1 MSKPFP
7 ATHPYAIER
16 PSLIPAPR
24 YYDAEFY
31 ELEKERL
38 WPRVWQMACRLE
50 EIPKPGD
57 FVVYDILDQ
66 SVIVT
71 RVDDRDGQGLSQ
83 RLPPPRC
90 AARQGPRPL
99 SRRLHL
105 SLPRL
110 AIRDRRQMQN
120 GLFHRT
126 SSSASCCVPRTCACA
141 NAGSRFGEAAPSSIS
156 TTRLRR
162 CAHRSSRSRPCMTPG
177 TSNPCVRSGGLR
189 RVCR

>member
-1 MSKPFP
+1 MSKTFP

-31 ELEKERL
+31 ALENERL

-71 RVDDRDGQGLSQ
+71 RVDDRDGEGLSQ
-83 RLPPPRC
+83 RLPPSRR

-99 SRRLHL
+99 SRCLHL

-110 AIRDRRQMQN
+110 AIRDSTANAKRSIP
-120 GLFHRT
+120 RT
-126 SSSASCCVPRTCACA
+126 SSSASCCVPTICACA

-162 CAHRSSRSRPCMTPG
+162 CAHRSSRLRPCTTPG
-177 TSNPCVRSGGLR
+177 TSNPCARSGGSR